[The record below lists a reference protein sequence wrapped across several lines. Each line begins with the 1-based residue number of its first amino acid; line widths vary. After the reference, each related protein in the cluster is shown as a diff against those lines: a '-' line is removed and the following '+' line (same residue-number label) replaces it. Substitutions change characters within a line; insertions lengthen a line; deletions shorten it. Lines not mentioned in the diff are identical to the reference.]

1 MKIEP
6 FALERYFAK
15 HEFSA
20 PYLLSCSDAE
30 PLSLNELLDMA
41 DEETRGLWEKLSLGY
56 TESQGHPLL
65 LKELAS
71 LYESITPQNVVE
83 VIPEEGI
90 FIAMNVLLEAGNH
103 MITTYPGYQSL
114 SEIALSI
121 GCRVSKW
128 QPDFSQGMRFAVE
141 DLYSLVQEDTKLIVI
156 NFPHNP
162 TGALIS
168 RNELDAVIQL
178 ASAKGIIVF
187 SDEMYRYT
195 EVDAANRLPSVCEIY
210 KHGISLFGLSK
221 SFSLPGLRV
230 GWLASQD
237 CSLVKAVNSY
247 KDYTTICASAPSE
260 ILAII
265 ALRAKEK
272 ILSRVGEITS
282 RNLKI
287 LDAFFREF
295 ESVFRW
301 IRPLGG
307 TIGFPELLLE
317 KSVDDFCEELLAEKG
332 VLLLPASVIGHDSNH
347 FRIGFGRANMPD
359 ALKRLAE
366 FIDNKKF
373 A

>member
-195 EVDAANRLPSVCEIY
+195 EVDAANRLPSVCEI
-210 KHGISLFGLSK
+210 
-221 SFSLPGLRV
+221 
-230 GWLASQD
+230 
-237 CSLVKAVNSY
+237 
-247 KDYTTICASAPSE
+247 
-260 ILAII
+260 
-265 ALRAKEK
+265 
-272 ILSRVGEITS
+272 
-282 RNLKI
+282 
-287 LDAFFREF
+287 
-295 ESVFRW
+295 
-301 IRPLGG
+301 
-307 TIGFPELLLE
+307 
-317 KSVDDFCEELLAEKG
+317 
-332 VLLLPASVIGHDSNH
+332 
-347 FRIGFGRANMPD
+347 
-359 ALKRLAE
+359 
-366 FIDNKKF
+366 
-373 A
+373 